1 MKNKLLLFI
10 LFFIFIACQSE
21 KKQKDKIAKPK
32 KETVFDKEIEIIF
45 QDQSNFKNEELEL
58 LKELKICNP
67 SEKDLKNHFNPACH
81 PSFFKF
87 FKFNEKKALKN
98 SFLLLI
104 KARVHD
110 FPLRRILIFERE
122 HGELVKVNGFVAN
135 LIGMDKSSSEHNDLI
150 LRFNEDLG
158 GGEVVFFNCRFV
170 WRNNHYEFDE
180 ALQINNSNIK
190 TEFKDSMSRE
200 IENTITNNKMI
211 F

>member
-1 MKNKLLLFI
+1 MKNTLLLFI
-10 LFFIFIACQSE
+10 SCLIFISCQSE
-21 KKQKDKIAKPK
+21 KKHKDKIAKPK
-32 KETVFDKEIEIIF
+32 NEAVFDKEIEIIF
-45 QDQSNFKNEELEL
+45 QDQSKFKNEELEL
-58 LKELKICNP
+58 LKELKICNL
-67 SEKDLKNHFNPACH
+67 SQKDVSNHIDPACD
-81 PSFFKF
+81 PSYFKF
-87 FKFNEKKALKN
+87 FKFNNRKALKN

-110 FPLRRILIFERE
+110 FPLRRILLFERE

-158 GGEVVFFNCRFV
+158 GGEVAFFNCRFV

-180 ALQINNSNIK
+180 ALQINDSNIK
-190 TEFKDSMSRE
+190 SEFKDSMSLE
-200 IENTITNNKMI
+200 IEKTITNNKMI

>member
-1 MKNKLLLFI
+1 MKNTFLLFV
-10 LFFIFIACQSE
+10 LFLIFVSCQSDKKTKE
-21 KKQKDKIAKPK
+21 KSIEPK
-32 KETVFDKEIEIIF
+32 KETQFDKEIEIIF

-67 SEKDLKNHFNPACH
+67 TEKDLKNHFNPACH
-81 PSFFKF
+81 SSFFKF
-87 FKFNEKKALKN
+87 FKFNDKKALKN

-135 LIGMDKSSSEHNDLI
+135 LIGMDKSTTQHNDLI

-158 GGEVVFFNCRFV
+158 GGEVAFFNCRFV

-180 ALQINNSNIK
+180 ALQINDSNIK
-190 TEFKDSMSRE
+190 AEFKDSMSRE
-200 IENTITNNKMI
+200 IENTITRNKMI

>member
-1 MKNKLLLFI
+1 MKNTLLLFI
-10 LFFIFIACQSE
+10 LFFIFISCQSE
-21 KKQKDKIAKPK
+21 KKQKVKIAKPK

-81 PSFFKF
+81 SSFFKF
-87 FKFNEKKALKN
+87 FKFNEKKTIKN

-122 HGELVKVNGFVAN
+122 QGELVKVNGFVAN

-158 GGEVVFFNCRFV
+158 GGEVAFFNCRFV
-170 WRNNHYEFDE
+170 WRNNH
-180 ALQINNSNIK
+180 
-190 TEFKDSMSRE
+190 
-200 IENTITNNKMI
+200 
-211 F
+211 

>member
-1 MKNKLLLFI
+1 MKNTLLLFI
-10 LFFIFIACQSE
+10 PFFIFIACQSE

-58 LKELKICNP
+58 LKELKICNS

-87 FKFNEKKALKN
+87 FKFNEKKAIKN

-122 HGELVKVNGFVAN
+122 QGELVKVNGFVAN

-158 GGEVVFFNCRFV
+158 GGEVAFFNCRFV

-180 ALQINNSNIK
+180 ALQINDSNIK

>member
-1 MKNKLLLFI
+1 MKNTFLLFV
-10 LFFIFIACQSE
+10 LFLIFVSCQSD
-21 KKQKDKIAKPK
+21 KKT
-32 KETVFDKEIEIIF
+32 KETPIEPKNETQFDKEIEIIF

-135 LIGMDKSSSEHNDLI
+135 LIGMDKSTTQHNDLI

-158 GGEVVFFNCRFV
+158 GGEVAFFNCRFV

-180 ALQINNSNIK
+180 ALQINDSNIK
-190 TEFKDSMSRE
+190 AEFKDSMSRE
-200 IENTITNNKMI
+200 IENTITRNKMI